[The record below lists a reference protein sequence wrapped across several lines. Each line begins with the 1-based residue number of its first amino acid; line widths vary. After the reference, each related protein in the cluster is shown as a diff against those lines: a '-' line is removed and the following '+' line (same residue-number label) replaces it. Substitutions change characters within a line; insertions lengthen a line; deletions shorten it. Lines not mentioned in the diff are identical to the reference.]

1 MLEGLAAGLPV
12 PPLAFW
18 LVTLLIGLT
27 VLVKA
32 SDFFTGAAETVGLK
46 LGFSPFVVGATIVAI
61 GTSLPELIASIIAVL
76 DGASEIV
83 AGNVVGSNIA
93 NLFVILGLAAI
104 IDGHV
109 RIKQRIAIVDLPFL
123 LGSTL
128 LLSLL
133 LWNGHINRLDAL
145 LLLAALGVYMHYV
158 LTTQDQRVEDSESRE
173 ASLIKPILILIGSGF
188 LIFVGAKATIDS
200 VVATAGIMSI
210 GSEVIAASAV
220 AFGTSLPE
228 VSVTIAAVRRGQA
241 EMAVGNVLGSN
252 VFNSLAVT
260 GISALVGP
268 LVVPASLIAFAVPV
282 MLAATILVYFII
294 MQQEITRWEGWL
306 LLLFY
311 IYFVGALFGFL

>member
-158 LTTQDQRVEDSESRE
+158 LTTQDQGVEDSESRE